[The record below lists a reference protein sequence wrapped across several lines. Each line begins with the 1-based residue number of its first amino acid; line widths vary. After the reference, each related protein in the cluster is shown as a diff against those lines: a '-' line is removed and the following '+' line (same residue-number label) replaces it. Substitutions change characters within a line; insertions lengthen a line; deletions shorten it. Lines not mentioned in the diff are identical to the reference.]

1 MKTMDSSIMLD
12 EDDLGPADRALLDLL
27 NDGRITAPYAA
38 QEADYSTQY
47 VRDCLGRLVEHG
59 NARKVY
65 QGLYELVEDPRQP
78 AVDSAPEPDPEPE
91 PEADPHRQQL
101 RDALAGSGDLV
112 ERRVDA
118 VLAMYAV
125 LREQG
130 SAEKDELLDA
140 VDIEATGYASAAS
153 VWSNMVK
160 GKDTLRSLP
169 GVEPPPSGKT
179 TWRYDE

>member
-1 MKTMDSSIMLD
+1 MLE

-27 NDGRITAPYAA
+27 NEGRITAPYAA

-47 VRDCLGRLVEHG
+47 VRDRLARFVEHG

-65 QGLYELVEDPRQP
+65 DGLYELVEDPRTAAADVPTDP
-78 AVDSAPEPDPEPE
+78 AADREPEPDP
-91 PEADPHRQQL
+91 HREQL

-112 ERRVDA
+112 ERRADA
-118 VLAMYAV
+118 VLAMYEV

-140 VDIEATGYASAAS
+140 VDVGATEYASRDS
-153 VWSNMVK
+153 VWSNMIK
-160 GKDTLRSLP
+160 GKATLSALP
-169 GVEPPPSGKT
+169 GVETPPTGRTK
-179 TWRYDE
+179 WRYVDE

>member
-1 MKTMDSSIMLD
+1 MLE

-27 NDGRITAPYAA
+27 NEGRITAPYAA

-78 AVDSAPEPDPEPE
+78 AADSGRGPEPEPE
-91 PEADPHRQQL
+91 PEADHREQL
-101 RDALAGSGDLV
+101 RDALAGSDELV

-118 VLAMYAV
+118 DLAMYDV
-125 LREQG
+125 LRDRG

-140 VDIEATGYASAAS
+140 VDVDATGYASRAS
-153 VWSNMVK
+153 VWANAVK
-160 GKDTLRSLP
+160 GRDTLRALP
-169 GVEPPPSGKT
+169 GVETPPKGRT
-179 TWRYDE
+179 EWRYVDE

>member
-1 MKTMDSSIMLD
+1 MLE

-27 NDGRITAPYAA
+27 NEGRITAPYAA

-47 VRDCLGRLVEHG
+47 VRDRLARFVEHG

-65 QGLYELVEDPRQP
+65 DGLYELVEDPRQP
-78 AVDSAPEPDPEPE
+78 AADPEPE
-91 PEADPHRQQL
+91 PEAQPEAEGDRHRDHL
-101 RDALAGSGDLV
+101 RDELAGSGDLA

-118 VLAMYAV
+118 ILSMYDV
-125 LREQG
+125 LRERG

-140 VDIEATGYASAAS
+140 VDVDATDYASRDS

-160 GKDTLRSLP
+160 GKDTLRALP

>member
-1 MKTMDSSIMLD
+1 MLE

-27 NDGRITAPYAA
+27 NEGRITAPYAA

-78 AVDSAPEPDPEPE
+78 AADSGREPEPEPE
-91 PEADPHRQQL
+91 PEADHREQL

-118 VLAMYAV
+118 VLAMYDV
-125 LREQG
+125 LRDRG

-140 VDIEATGYASAAS
+140 VDVDATGYASRDS

-160 GKDTLRSLP
+160 GKDTLRALP